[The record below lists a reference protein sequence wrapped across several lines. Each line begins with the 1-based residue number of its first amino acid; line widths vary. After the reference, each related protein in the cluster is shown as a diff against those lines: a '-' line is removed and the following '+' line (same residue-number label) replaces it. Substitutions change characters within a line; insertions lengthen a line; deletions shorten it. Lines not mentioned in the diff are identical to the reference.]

1 MGPLGKIGQT
11 IFQNGKLLERQTF
24 SYDQYGH
31 MIDWITFDS
40 DGKQIG
46 HTHAERD
53 EDGEFKEKWTSG
65 KMAN

>member
-1 MGPLGKIGQT
+1 
-11 IFQNGKLLERQTF
+11 
-24 SYDQYGH
+24 

-53 EDGEFKEKWTSG
+53 EDGELKEKWTSG